1 MSDYNG
7 QAEEELEEYVE
18 EEDYAEDSA
27 PVSLEPPPLEYPADD
42 ASSATQHPQAD
53 DSSGRP
59 AAAAVG
65 GDEDE
70 DPEIAEMK
78 RKLAELEEENSK
90 IAALSASNPA
100 NQLSSAATAATAAAS
115 AEIDARSVY
124 VGNVDYSST
133 KEELHSLF
141 SSCGIVN
148 RVTLPTDFRGNPKG
162 FAYIEFAERDS
173 VVTAAMLSE
182 TEFKGR
188 QIKVIPKRTNV
199 PAYQLGGGGGSV
211 GRGAGEGA
219 G

>member
-1 MSDYNG
+1 MSEYDG
-7 QAEEELEEYVE
+7 QAEDELEEYVE

-27 PVSLEPPPLEYPADD
+27 PVSLEPPPPLEEPTDD
-42 ASSATQHPQAD
+42 SSAQQQLQKTD

-59 AAAAVG
+59 AAAAAEAG
-65 GDEDE
+65 GEEEE
-70 DPEIAEMK
+70 DPEIVEMK
-78 RKLAELEEENSK
+78 RKLAELEEENNK
-90 IAALSASNPA
+90 IAALSADGLPA
-100 NQLSSAATAATAAAS
+100 STAATAAAAAAS
-115 AEIDARSVY
+115 GEVDARSVY

-141 SSCGIVN
+141 SACGTVN

-162 FAYIEFAERDS
+162 FAYIEFAERDG

-199 PAYQLGGGGGSV
+199 PAYQMGGV
-211 GRGAGEGA
+211 EWW
-219 G
+219 